1 MKKKLL
7 VLIIIFIGLLL
18 NMYIWLKGNAKD
30 VILSSEMIP
39 ERVINFYKVIL
50 DRKSFDDLQIEILK
64 DKKNLNLLVFSR
76 ILKDIDSS
84 KKCHLLALIQ
94 AYHQELKN
102 NYHKE
107 YIEIKTIFGVRKDYI
122 GMYDKKSFIDQ
133 YINSINTK
141 CGKNEKIK

>member
-64 DKKNLNLLVFSR
+64 DK
-76 ILKDIDSS
+76 I
-84 KKCHLLALIQ
+84 
-94 AYHQELKN
+94 
-102 NYHKE
+102 
-107 YIEIKTIFGVRKDYI
+107 
-122 GMYDKKSFIDQ
+122 
-133 YINSINTK
+133 
-141 CGKNEKIK
+141 